1 MKCKLYFSLLLFL
14 SSCSSGVSFSRHSS
28 LEVHSMGLNRV
39 LLKADCQTIVC
50 SEGFA
55 DEGNIWMT
63 DIPLDKLANGDFTDG
78 QIIHLQ
84 LLWKPVAGKTP
95 LSSSSTNLAI
105 KHIIVSGGSVG
116 VYTGGGFCIPNG
128 SPKKG
133 MSLYI
138 EEATIA
144 LNEHNSSFVDLLTPA
159 TMTGRV
165 SSTPNRQIARQIE
178 NAAAYIAP

>member
-1 MKCKLYFSLLLFL
+1 MRY
-14 SSCSSGVSFSRHSS
+14 SS
-28 LEVHSMGLNRV
+28 LEVHSLGLNRKV
-39 LLKADCQTIVC
+39 LPINCSVIVC
-50 SEGFA
+50 TTGFA

-63 DIPLDKLANGDFTDG
+63 DIPLDQLTSGVFSDG

-105 KHIIVSGGSVG
+105 KHIIIADGKVG
-116 VYTGGGFCIPNG
+116 VYTGGGFCLPNG
-128 SPKKG
+128 SPQKG

-144 LNEHNSSFVDLLTPA
+144 LQEGAIGFNDLLTPA

-165 SSTPNRQIARQIE
+165 SSVPNTRIARQIE
-178 NAAAYIAP
+178 TVAKLITP